1 MQLRFYIC
9 FSVNFNE
16 GANVTMVNSNIGGV
30 SVQVEAPA
38 PKGNLFIFLEHKIQ
52 TYLLCLCS
60 MRVIKI
66 WDKCGSNMS
75 KNKNVRV
82 LH

>member
-38 PKGNLFIFLEHKIQ
+38 PKGNLFIFFRTQNTNIPFV
-52 TYLLCLCS
+52 S
-60 MRVIKI
+60 MQYEG
-66 WDKCGSNMS
+66 DKNMGQ
-75 KNKNVRV
+75 VWI
-82 LH
+82 